1 MPRRSF
7 NDLHAFVAVAT
18 AGSFTRAAAQLG
30 VSQSALS
37 QTVRTLEEGLGVRL
51 LSRST
56 RSVAPTEAGERLLRS
71 IAPQF
76 TDIETALDTLSEMR
90 DRPAGTIRINAGEHA
105 AVAILQPVLAPL
117 LAEYPEINV
126 EIAVDYGMTD
136 IVAER
141 YDAGVRLGERVA
153 KDMIAVRIAPD
164 MRMAV
169 VASPAYMAGR
179 DVPQVPQDLLAHRCI
194 NLRMPTLNEIFAWEF
209 EKNDH
214 DLRVRV
220 EGQLTVNSLAL
231 RFAAVLDDQGFAYL
245 PEPFVRPHVA
255 AGRLVSVL
263 DDWCPEFPGYHLY
276 YPSRRQ
282 NSAAFA
288 LVVQALRHRN

>member
-51 LSRST
+51 LARST

-76 TDIETALDTLSEMR
+76 SDIETALDTLSEMR
-90 DRPAGTIRINAGEHA
+90 DRPAGTVRINAGEHA
-105 AVAILQPVLAPL
+105 AVAILQPTLAPL
-117 LAEYPEINV
+117 LAEYPDINV
-126 EIAVDYGMTD
+126 ELAVDYGLTD

-179 DVPQVPQDLLAHRCI
+179 EVPQVPQDLLAHRCI

-209 EKNDH
+209 EKDGH

-231 RFAAVLDDQGFAYL
+231 RFAAVLDGQGFAYL
-245 PEPFVRPHVA
+245 PEPFVREHVA

>member
-7 NDLHAFVAVAT
+7 NDLHAFVAVANV
-18 AGSFTRAAAQLG
+18 GSFTRAAAQLG

-37 QTVRTLEEGLGVRL
+37 QTIRTLEESLGVRL

-56 RSVAPTEAGERLLRS
+56 RSVAPTEAGEKLLRS

-76 TDIETALDTLSEMR
+76 TDIETALDTLNEVR

-117 LAEYPEINV
+117 LADYPDINV

-169 VASPAYMAGR
+169 VASPAYLAGR
-179 DVPQVPQDLLAHRCI
+179 EVPVVPQDLLAHRCI

-209 EKNDH
+209 EKDGR

-231 RFAAVLDDQGFAYL
+231 RFAAALDGQGFAYL
-245 PEPFVRPHVA
+245 PEPFVREHVT

-288 LVVQALRHRN
+288 LVVQALRHRD